1 MATSNVN
8 GNKGLSANL
17 LPKFYQTPSNK
28 KFLQST
34 IDQLFQ
40 PGSLTK
46 VSGYVGREN
55 AKASVGTDLYIE
67 ASDKLRQDYQLEPSA
82 VIQDYLG
89 NTAFFKDYIDHI
101 NHTFFNKELKI
112 IEVFLEESETL
123 SPKVTAIPQSDGS
136 IISMPLEDMA
146 PFLSRDTLLK
156 EMIIPLHPD
165 SIKVNV

>member
-55 AKASVGTDLYIE
+55 ARASVGTDLYIE
-67 ASDKLRQDYQLEPSA
+67 ASDKSRQDYQLEPA
-82 VIQDYLG
+82 VTIKDTVG
-89 NTAFFKDYIDHI
+89 NVTFFKDYIDYI
-101 NHTFFNKELKI
+101 
-112 IEVFLEESETL
+112 
-123 SPKVTAIPQSDGS
+123 
-136 IISMPLEDMA
+136 
-146 PFLSRDTLLK
+146 
-156 EMIIPLHPD
+156 
-165 SIKVNV
+165 

>member
-1 MATSNVN
+1 MLNLQELATLKYLNLPLTLIIMN
-8 GNKGLSANL
+8 NKGYASIRNTQKNYFDERYIASSIDSGL
-17 LPKFYQTPSNK
+17 LIPDFKAVAFALGIKYEK
-28 KFLQST
+28 I
-34 IDQLFQ
+34 ID
-40 PGSLTK
+40 
-46 VSGYVGREN
+46 
-55 AKASVGTDLYIE
+55 
-67 ASDKLRQDYQLEPSA
+67 
-82 VIQDYLG
+82 
-89 NTAFFKDYIDHI
+89 IDHI

>member
-67 ASDKLRQDYQLEPSA
+67 ASDKSRQDYQLEPA
-82 VIQDYLG
+82 VTIKDTVG
-89 NTAFFKDYIDHI
+89 NVTFFKDYIDYINQINVFGGNTDNHARLNKQEFYSWNPHI
-101 NHTFFNKELKI
+101 DWDKFVNFQNSNELNIILKKIRCFFL
-112 IEVFLEESETL
+112 V
-123 SPKVTAIPQSDGS
+123 
-136 IISMPLEDMA
+136 
-146 PFLSRDTLLK
+146 R
-156 EMIIPLHPD
+156 
-165 SIKVNV
+165 